1 MAKIVKRNLLGKK
14 KANKPVQYAI
24 GGVVALVMLVL
35 WITSPSR
42 GSSFSTAVIAAGNPF
57 SSRVSDVSALSSAGD
72 DTFKSETQK
81 MAEEMGSHDGGN
93 NLLGSLFS
101 SGFEEEKMEFLD
113 GGSEAAAAPSA
124 DDGGSVSDSYSSPSA
139 SPASG
144 SSVSDGARAKL
155 SALNSS
161 LGGSGGGSTST
172 SGGGNHNKFS
182 GDNMRRKCK
191 FIVLSH
197 VMNFIN
203 KKLVEMYKYIG
214 NGIREKQLKQINKAQ
229 IANAKIEYNKS
240 FLTKTLK
247 QIFSDNISTRYTS
260 LPPTK
265 NKILIDELMNETD
278 DIKREYFKNLFSLT
292 FLDCIKYFSSEKDEN
307 YIKELDGLQLFKDLK
322 NDSIE
327 LKNKNI
333 DTNDKEYIETLEYH
347 LKYYEKIINL
357 KKSRNRKQTTK
368 KVKSLK

>member
-1 MAKIVKRNLLGKK
+1 MIIQKVNKKIEKR
-14 KANKPVQYAI
+14 
-24 GGVVALVMLVL
+24 
-35 WITSPSR
+35 R
-42 GSSFSTAVIAAGNPF
+42 
-57 SSRVSDVSALSSAGD
+57 
-72 DTFKSETQK
+72 
-81 MAEEMGSHDGGN
+81 
-93 NLLGSLFS
+93 
-101 SGFEEEKMEFLD
+101 
-113 GGSEAAAAPSA
+113 
-124 DDGGSVSDSYSSPSA
+124 
-139 SPASG
+139 
-144 SSVSDGARAKL
+144 
-155 SALNSS
+155 
-161 LGGSGGGSTST
+161 
-172 SGGGNHNKFS
+172 HNKFS
-182 GDNMRRKCK
+182 DDNIRRKCK

-214 NGIREKQLKQINKAQ
+214 HDIREKQLKQINKAQ

-265 NKILIDELMNETD
+265 NKLMNETD

-333 DTNDKEYIETLEYH
+333 DTDDKEYIETLEYH

-357 KKSRNRKQTTK
+357 KKSRNRKQNPK

>member
-1 MAKIVKRNLLGKK
+1 
-14 KANKPVQYAI
+14 
-24 GGVVALVMLVL
+24 
-35 WITSPSR
+35 
-42 GSSFSTAVIAAGNPF
+42 
-57 SSRVSDVSALSSAGD
+57 
-72 DTFKSETQK
+72 
-81 MAEEMGSHDGGN
+81 
-93 NLLGSLFS
+93 
-101 SGFEEEKMEFLD
+101 
-113 GGSEAAAAPSA
+113 
-124 DDGGSVSDSYSSPSA
+124 
-139 SPASG
+139 
-144 SSVSDGARAKL
+144 
-155 SALNSS
+155 
-161 LGGSGGGSTST
+161 
-172 SGGGNHNKFS
+172 
-182 GDNMRRKCK
+182 MRRKCK

-214 NGIREKQLKQINKAQ
+214 NGLREKQLKQINKAQ

-368 KVKSLK
+368 KGKSLK